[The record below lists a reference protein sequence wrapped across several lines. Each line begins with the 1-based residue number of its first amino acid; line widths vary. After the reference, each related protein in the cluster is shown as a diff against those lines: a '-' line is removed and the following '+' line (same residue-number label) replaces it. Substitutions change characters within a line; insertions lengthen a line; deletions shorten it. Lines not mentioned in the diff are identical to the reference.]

1 MWQWL
6 IPPIKMMIRGMVYY
20 FFNHI
25 THKLDYVFKHES
37 RYKTFVHLLITIF
50 PNIAS
55 DVKYNAVNIT
65 FYPLVI

>member
-1 MWQWL
+1 MAYTTYKNDDSGDGL
-6 IPPIKMMIRGMVYY
+6 L

>member
-1 MWQWL
+1 
-6 IPPIKMMIRGMVYY
+6 MVYCC
-20 FFNHI
+20 FNHI

-37 RYKTFVHLLITIF
+37 RYKMFVHLLITIF

-65 FYPLVI
+65 FTIWLSNIAMENHHF